1 MFKKTDPQQQL
12 FGIDTKMPD
21 GLRRRLE
28 KSWAHTFRMEILP
41 ILMRKEEG
49 FSILYGETGR
59 PNFSV
64 GRLLGLCLLQEWHAR
79 SDQQALDEFGF
90 DIRWRYALDV
100 DQSDE
105 AYLSRRSLV
114 AFRSRLADKDPE
126 GKLIRGVFEAVSHG
140 AIEALGISTSDQR
153 IDSTHIVSNICTR
166 GRVDLFKKTIGLFLN
181 SLHKRQYSAVPRH
194 IRKWHKKETSR
205 GWFGGGNLAQR
216 RAKAKQLAEY
226 MHRLI
231 ELFEKNKSVNSSE
244 AYQLLVRLFNEQC
257 EIKSPSK
264 EDGGDGGSGETDGDS
279 GETEGTDSSDKSI
292 EIVVKKKT
300 KGETLQSPFDPDAS
314 YGHKGGGY
322 STHITETCN
331 NEDKPEIITDYET
344 HGAARSDMGKTPD
357 VLDRLASA
365 ELMPEVLYEDGGYPT
380 VPSTIDIQDRG
391 VELVAPVNRGWLGD
405 DIMGR
410 DRFEFDEEGHITT
423 CPVGHPPVDHRQLS
437 NGSVGRTLHAV
448 FNGDLCRACSKLEQ
462 CPVRAPN
469 HRSKGDGPRQ
479 TKGNFRLE
487 ITRALR
493 VRDDM
498 FVAQQTDEWKERY
511 AIRSGVEA
519 TMSEL
524 KRSHGIG
531 RLRVRGLARVQ
542 FAVACKVIA
551 CNIKRWWKASNGS
564 SGSTS
569 GPLRGRLKG
578 LSAYFGAILHVYAQ
592 LRHRTQN
599 SPGICTGYICA
610 YCHIYGI
617 NIV

>member
-21 GLRRRLE
+21 GLRQRLE

-41 ILMRKEEG
+41 ILMRMEEG

-100 DQSDE
+100 DQSDD

-114 AFRSRLADKDPE
+114 EFRRRLARKDPE
-126 GKLIRGVFEAVSHG
+126 GKLIRGVFEAVSHA
-140 AIEALGISTSDQR
+140 AIDALGISASEQR

-181 SLHKRQYSAVPRH
+181 SLNKRQYGAVPRH
-194 IRKWHKKETSR
+194 IRKWHKKEASS
-205 GWFGGGNLAQR
+205 GWFGGSDPAQR

-231 ELFEKNKSVNSSE
+231 QVFEKEKDVSGSE

-257 EIKSPSK
+257 EIKSSPK
-264 EDGGDGGSGETDGDS
+264 GDGGDGGSDETDG
-279 GETEGTDSSDKSI
+279 SDKNT
-292 EIVVKKKT
+292 EVQVKKKT

-314 YGHKGGGY
+314 YGHKGSGY
-322 STHITETCN
+322 STHIAETCN

-344 HGAARSDMGKTPD
+344 HGAARSDMGKTTD
-357 VLDRLASA
+357 VLERLESA
-365 ELMPEVLYEDGGYPT
+365 GLMPEVIFEDGGYPT
-380 VPSTIDIQDRG
+380 VPSTIEILDRG
-391 VELVAPVNRGWLGD
+391 VELFAPVNRGWLGD

-410 DRFEFDEEGHITT
+410 DQFEFDNEGHVTK
-423 CPVGHPPVDHRQLS
+423 CPEGHPPIDHRLLS

-448 FNGDLCRACSKLEQ
+448 FNGDLCRACSSLEQ

-487 ITRALR
+487 VTRALR

-498 FVAQQTDEWKERY
+498 FIAQQTDDWKERY

-524 KRSHGIG
+524 KRSHGLG

-542 FAVACKVIA
+542 LAVAFKVIA
-551 CNIKRWWKASNGS
+551 CNIKRWCKASGASNEG
-564 SGSTS
+564 GI
-569 GPLRGRLKG
+569 GPLRSSVYSPMNPLRAIVSPSKLSKCIIRLLQKM
-578 LSAYFGAILHVYAQ
+578 LYLK
-592 LRHRTQN
+592 
-599 SPGICTGYICA
+599 
-610 YCHIYGI
+610 CHMCMA
-617 NIV
+617 